1 MKIDET
7 TSLDVNT
14 AGGGET
20 PPSAGFASSA
30 LPEAQSCMAAENS
43 HTGVSTRNVPL
54 RKTVK
59 QQNPCNVPRWH
70 VLRATYGREKIAYDF
85 FVENGITAFYPTMT
99 TVKMV
104 DGKRMKVTESRIPNI
119 LFAYGTESRLKAF
132 VCDDANLPFLRFY
145 YKRNGVGTNMEKKPL
160 TVPDRE
166 MESLRIVCA
175 AEGEDIIIC
184 SKEVDKFEKGE
195 LVIVKEG
202 QFAGFTGRVAR
213 FKGQQRV
220 GIVINDFGTVCT
232 AYVPNAF
239 CEKMEE

>member
-1 MKIDET
+1 MKVDEIA
-7 TSLDVNT
+7 SPDVNT
-14 AGGGET
+14 VGGGET

-30 LPEAQSCMAAENS
+30 LPEAQSCMAVENS

-59 QQNPCNVPRWH
+59 RQNPCNVPRWH

>member
-30 LPEAQSCMAAENS
+30 LPEAQSCMAVENS

-59 QQNPCNVPRWH
+59 RQNPCNVPRWH

>member
-1 MKIDET
+1 MNIDEW
-7 TSLDVNT
+7 TSQDVHA

-20 PPSAGFASSA
+20 PPCAGFASSA

-119 LFAYGTESRLKAF
+119 LFAYGTELRLKTF

-195 LVIVKEG
+195 MVIVKEG

>member
-1 MKIDET
+1 MYTPQEVVKLLPA
-7 TSLDVNT
+7 LDLPPVPSPKLKAAWQRRTHIQGCPQEMCLCEKPSNSRIHAT
-14 AGGGET
+14 FRAGMCCA
-20 PPSAGFASSA
+20 PPM
-30 LPEAQSCMAAENS
+30 EEK
-43 HTGVSTRNVPL
+43 RL
-54 RKTVK
+54 RT
-59 QQNPCNVPRWH
+59 
-70 VLRATYGREKIAYDF
+70 IF